1 MSWWR
6 CLPCS
11 LCDHKVAR
19 CTLSKSSELGQRFPM
34 FSLQT
39 IPLPF
44 INLHWWKAKKE
55 VHTSKFSGEKH
66 WKVHSFSLF
75 LLVGV
80 TNQTGRS
87 EILLSECSWHAPAEL
102 WEPFV
107 QASVKL
113 WYMTAETPN
122 MAASSQNAGRIRHPP
137 QLRVTLMKSWL
148 RWWDHGGGKVFCYS
162 TFIFVASTRLKTFH
176 FNNTLLEFSSIKNN
190 VDICWTESDWW
201 KVWYL

>member
-11 LCDHKVAR
+11 LCDYKVAR
-19 CTLSKSSELGQRFPM
+19 CTLSKSNELGQRFPM

-55 VHTSKFSGEKH
+55 VHMWKFSGEKH
-66 WKVHSFSLF
+66 RKVHSFFLFFFFF

-87 EILLSECSWHAPAEL
+87 EILLSECSWHGPTEL

-113 WYMTAETPN
+113 WNMTVEMPN
-122 MAASSQNAGRIRHPP
+122 MAASSQNAGRIRDPP

-148 RWWDHGGGKVFCYS
+148 RWWDLKGGKVFCYS
-162 TFIFVASTRLKTFH
+162 TFIFETLSRL
-176 FNNTLLEFSSIKNN
+176 NLSL
-190 VDICWTESDWW
+190 
-201 KVWYL
+201 